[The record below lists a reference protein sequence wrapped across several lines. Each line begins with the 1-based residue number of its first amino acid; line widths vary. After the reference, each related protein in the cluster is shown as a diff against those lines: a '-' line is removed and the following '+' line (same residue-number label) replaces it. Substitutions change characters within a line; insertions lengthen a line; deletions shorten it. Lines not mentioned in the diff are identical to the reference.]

1 MLFYPGEFSM
11 TAVWLVAMIVLL
23 IIEGIVPGL
32 VSIWF
37 AIGAFAAMISAILGA
52 PLWLQVLW
60 FFAVSILT
68 LCLTRPFAKKYV
80 NSRATPTNADMLIGK
95 ECVVTEEIDNV
106 LGTGAVTVGGK
117 VWTARTEEPDGKAET
132 GTLAAEGG
140 EQRLHCF
147 FHVGNANSPVTHRDF
162 YGIVLIHGGIYVNLS
177 HTVGVSV
184 DNAVRYRLAHRR
196 FDVGYLIDRR
206 VKLSRKR
213 RNG

>member
-1 MLFYPGEFSM
+1 MLFYPSGFSM

-132 GTLAAEGG
+132 GKVMTVVKIEG
-140 EQRLHCF
+140 
-147 FHVGNANSPVTHRDF
+147 
-162 YGIVLIHGGIYVNLS
+162 
-177 HTVGVSV
+177 
-184 DNAVRYRLAHRR
+184 
-196 FDVGYLIDRR
+196 
-206 VKLSRKR
+206 VKLIVK
-213 RNG
+213 